1 MNYVPAPSGSTDYFG
16 IYTGPWINWS
26 HGPILGATITLSRRD
41 AGLLISFVALFVS
54 LTGTAFWRI
63 SSFVFHHRYSSEAPR
78 DCLYHQRQAILRNSA
93 NGPSGLWNLWQTAW
107 SWRGKTPSVYR
118 RMLPI
123 LIFTII
129 CLGAFT
135 VAGVLSSKIATST
148 GAEALVTSPNC
159 GIPDL
164 EGLRNFGKF
173 STIYRPY
180 RVQMNKYHAS
190 YAQRCYTNISRPEEC
205 RRYVRK
211 QLSWSVNRN
220 ASCPFEEEF
229 CRNKFGNLELDT
241 GFLNSGDDFGR
252 NDPPDQHFLYR
263 SLLKCAPLDVKGYE
277 KPYTY
282 SAEGIEAT
290 YRRYYLG
297 ESYVT
302 NFTYE
307 YPELSIERLFDEAL
321 TSAPQDYHLGQVT
334 FSSV

>member
-1 MNYVPAPSGSTDYFG
+1 MNYVPALSGSTDYFG

-78 DCLYHQRQAILRNSA
+78 DCHYHQRQAILRNSA

-148 GAEALVTSPNC
+148 GAEVLVTSPK
-159 GIPDL
+159 
-164 EGLRNFGKF
+164 LRH
-173 STIYRPY
+173 TRPG
-180 RVQMNKYHAS
+180 RTPQFRQIQHNLPPLS
-190 YAQRCYTNISRPEEC
+190 RSDEQISR
-205 RRYVRK
+205 
-211 QLSWSVNRN
+211 
-220 ASCPFEEEF
+220 
-229 CRNKFGNLELDT
+229 ELCT
-241 GFLNSGDDFGR
+241 EMLHKYFQTRGVPQICSKTTFL
-252 NDPPDQHFLYR
+252 
-263 SLLKCAPLDVKGYE
+263 V
-277 KPYTY
+277 
-282 SAEGIEAT
+282 
-290 YRRYYLG
+290 G
-297 ESYVT
+297 E
-302 NFTYE
+302 
-307 YPELSIERLFDEAL
+307 
-321 TSAPQDYHLGQVT
+321 
-334 FSSV
+334 